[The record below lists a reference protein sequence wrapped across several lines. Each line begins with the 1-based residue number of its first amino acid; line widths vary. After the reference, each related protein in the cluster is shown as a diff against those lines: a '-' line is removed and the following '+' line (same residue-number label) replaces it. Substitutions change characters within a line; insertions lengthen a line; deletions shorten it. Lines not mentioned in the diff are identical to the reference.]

1 MTENTRKLTRAEYES
16 RIDKIQMQL
25 ILAPTERTP
34 SLLRAFALWLDDEK
48 YLTQESARCLLSAAK
63 SAGMAEAKAIQ
74 IIRDAYGCSDEKSN
88 AVTIDRDTFNVL
100 VATYKTYQQIGQAIG
115 AMGETP
121 KLKPEDVEAL
131 DQV

>member
-25 ILAPTERTP
+25 ILAPAERTP

-100 VATYKTYQQIGQAIG
+100 VATYKTYQQIGQDI
-115 AMGETP
+115 GETP
-121 KLKPEDVEAL
+121 ILTPNELESL
-131 DQV
+131 DQA

>member
-88 AVTIDRDTFNVL
+88 AVTIDRDTFNIL
-100 VATYKTYQQIGQAIG
+100 VATYKTYQQIGQDIG
-115 AMGETP
+115 AMGKTP
-121 KLKPEDVEAL
+121 KLRPKDVEAL
-131 DQV
+131 DQA

>member
-25 ILAPTERTP
+25 ILAPAERTP

-74 IIRDAYGCSDEKSN
+74 IIRDAYGYSDEKSN
-88 AVTIDRDTFNVL
+88 AVTIDRDIFNVL

-121 KLKPEDVEAL
+121 KLRPEDVDSL
-131 DQV
+131 DQA

>member
-25 ILAPTERTP
+25 ILAPAERTP
-34 SLLRAFALWLDDEK
+34 SLLRAFALWLDEEK

-100 VATYKTYQQIGQAIG
+100 VATYKTYQQIRHDIG
-115 AMGETP
+115 EIP
-121 KLKPEDVEAL
+121 KLSPEGLEAL
-131 DQV
+131 DQA

>member
-25 ILAPTERTP
+25 ILAPAEGTP

-100 VATYKTYQQIGQAIG
+100 VATYKTYQQIRHDIG
-115 AMGETP
+115 KTP
-121 KLKPEDVEAL
+121 KLSPEDVEAL
-131 DQV
+131 DQA